1 MVPVSADD
9 GQLIGAALGSLGR
22 RVYEVS
28 DARGLGEALSQDSA
42 GVVLMSSQ
50 QTGLGQVLAV
60 LGELG
65 GRAPAAI
72 ALVATEPGQIARYV
86 VLWLRGARWA
96 VARASLA
103 RLVEVVDRTAG
114 EAARDRGTIQ
124 VGRVL
129 IDGWSRIAFR
139 GGAPLELNHVELS
152 LLTLLAAE
160 PERVHPAAEL
170 RSAVWDGAD
179 VDRRSLPV
187 HIHALRQK
195 LGPAAGVSI
204 ATVRGHG
211 YRLDVQP

>member
-9 GQLIGAALGSLGR
+9 GQLIGAALGSLGH
-22 RVYEVS
+22 RVHEVS
-28 DARGLGEALSQDSA
+28 DARGLGEALAHDSA
-42 GVVLMSSQ
+42 GVVLLSSE
-50 QTGLGQVLAV
+50 QTGLGQVLPV
-60 LGELG
+60 LGDFG

-103 RLVEVVDRTAG
+103 RLVEVVDRTVG
-114 EAARDRGTIQ
+114 EAARDRRTIQ
-124 VGRVL
+124 VGRVV
-129 IDGWSRIAFR
+129 IDRWSRIAFL
-139 GGAPLELNHVELS
+139 GDAPLELTHVELS
-152 LLTLLAAE
+152 LLALLAAE

-170 RSAVWDGAD
+170 RSAVWGGAAF
-179 VDRRSLPV
+179 DRRALPV

-195 LGPAAGVSI
+195 LGAAAGVSI

-211 YRLDVQP
+211 YRLDVHP